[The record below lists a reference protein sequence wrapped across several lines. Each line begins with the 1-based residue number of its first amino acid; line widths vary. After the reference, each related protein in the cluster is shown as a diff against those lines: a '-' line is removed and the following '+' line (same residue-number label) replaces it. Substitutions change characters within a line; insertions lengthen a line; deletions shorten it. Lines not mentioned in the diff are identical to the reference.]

1 MVPLTQQNIVK
12 NTMSCMQKESS
23 IKTQKKNLFFI
34 LHVNINSTK
43 KKLIPNILYMLNF
56 CKHVLGAAHHKAYI
70 WLINI
75 LTTPH

>member
-12 NTMSCMQKESS
+12 NTMSCMQKESI
-23 IKTQKKNLFFI
+23 IKTQKKKKNLFCI
-34 LHVNINSTK
+34 LYVNINSTK

-70 WLINI
+70 
-75 LTTPH
+75 